1 MPSGA
6 LAKEGRLIP
15 VSFEWQAIHHH
26 YVRKSLRDVGLSAG
40 ALVVRLFDIVNRLIT
55 KVLVTWP
62 HGYVASSV
70 IIVSVV
76 VQRSLKRKFQS
87 NPTEQCRLRDFVSSY
102 VGARYGARHK
112 ASVRLTAKAAELSSV
127 REIREWIVRC
137 QLGSFLGRRLS
148 MRVLKC
154 NKGTWWMPWRQ
165 EAMKDVAP
173 CEKLRGV
180 ASTL

>member
-1 MPSGA
+1 MPAEAS
-6 LAKEGRLIP
+6 AKAGWLEI
-15 VSFEWQAIHHH
+15 IHH
-26 YVRKSLRDVGLSAG
+26 YARKSLRDVGLSAG

-76 VQRSLKRKFQS
+76 VQRSLKREFQS

-112 ASVRLTAKAAELSSV
+112 ASDRLTAKAAGSKSV
-127 REIREWIVRC
+127 REYSREIVRC
-137 QLGSFLGRRLS
+137 LNPASEYAGS
-148 MRVLKC
+148 
-154 NKGTWWMPWRQ
+154 
-165 EAMKDVAP
+165 
-173 CEKLRGV
+173 
-180 ASTL
+180 